1 MCTFKNTEEHPEG
14 IYNHAARGEHKNHL
28 ANSVGYEYMQP
39 LAIFEDITYD
49 PGEYDPGPRDD
60 NDPSL
65 QIGTVVS
72 NMDTQNPQSFW
83 APFLNKTSEDL
94 SCPVVPPITNIFQNN
109 EDNIEY
115 TWIVFAVYG
124 EEYTFDGG
132 YYLGDYADYLPGGT
146 FFGGVLDGGMGG
158 PGGLAAF
165 GGGGGTMF
173 FGGGGMG
180 GELEIQENLYTSGG
194 EYMLRNGDEYIG
206 DYHLHSAFGAMV
218 GATHINEPHERLFP
232 YVPPP
237 TLPPPPDPSSETSGC
252 TDPTALNYDPEA
264 TKDDGS
270 CVYKPKP
277 QRVDPMAS
285 PSPVSRTRSSSY

>member
-1 MCTFKNTEEHPEG
+1 
-14 IYNHAARGEHKNHL
+14 
-28 ANSVGYEYMQP
+28 
-39 LAIFEDITYD
+39 
-49 PGEYDPGPRDD
+49 
-60 NDPSL
+60 
-65 QIGTVVS
+65 
-72 NMDTQNPQSFW
+72 
-83 APFLNKTSEDL
+83 
-94 SCPVVPPITNIFQNN
+94 
-109 EDNIEY
+109 
-115 TWIVFAVYG
+115 
-124 EEYTFDGG
+124 
-132 YYLGDYADYLPGGT
+132 
-146 FFGGVLDGGMGG
+146 
-158 PGGLAAF
+158 
-165 GGGGGTMF
+165 
-173 FGGGGMG
+173 MG

-218 GATHINEPHERLFP
+218 GATHINEPHARLFP

-237 TLPPPPDPSSETSGC
+237 PPPPPPDPSSETSGC